1 MKTIEELKDILS
13 NQKNMLQKQYKVKT
27 LGIFGSYVN
36 GNQNEKS
43 DLDILVEFE
52 KPIGL
57 IAFNLLADNL
67 SELLGVKVDL
77 VMKSGLKPRI
87 SKHILNEVVYV

>member
-87 SKHILNEVVYV
+87 SKHILSEVVYV